1 MCTAL
6 SFRVMCMLR
15 TLMQCLPEWSPVPLF
30 SGDNLLEYLWV
41 YEINR
46 GPPATWMNLLCPN
59 FLSSKGQLNGDLMEH
74 IFGAGPR
81 SINSFLSRNQWAKT
95 EFRFGFYGHGLVFLD
110 AYQWLFTD
118 KQDSQSRCL
127 QKHRRV
133 LHVLFPFIGVFMAL
147 WMEWLPLTKCQA
159 RVLCFSTV
167 MYFWWSGQDF
177 TADWA

>member
-15 TLMQCLPEWSPVPLF
+15 TLMQCLPEWSPVPLC

-95 EFRFGFYGHGLVFLD
+95 EFFRFGFYGHGLVF
-110 AYQWLFTD
+110 F
-118 KQDSQSRCL
+118 RCL
-127 QKHRRV
+127 SMTVYRQTRLSKSLLAETQKS
-133 LHVLFPFIGVFMAL
+133 IA
-147 WMEWLPLTKCQA
+147 
-159 RVLCFSTV
+159 CFVPIYWGFHGSV
-167 MYFWWSGQDF
+167 NGM
-177 TADWA
+177 TAIN